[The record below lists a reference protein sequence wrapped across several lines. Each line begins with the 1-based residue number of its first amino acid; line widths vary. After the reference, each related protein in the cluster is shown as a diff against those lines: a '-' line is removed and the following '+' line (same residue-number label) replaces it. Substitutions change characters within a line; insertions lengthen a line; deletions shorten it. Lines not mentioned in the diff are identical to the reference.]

1 MAGVLPTLLCLGW
14 CLGWSVWAQ
23 MGRFVLN
30 MTPVTIQC
38 RAPLGAEATAFRIYR
53 DGSSEP
59 RDTEQGP
66 QPEDTGSLQITVM
79 TADRAGQYHCQ
90 YGQHGHWSLP
100 SVPLNLVMTGAY
112 GQPTLSRTAGSEEA
126 AVTAG
131 AAVRLQCVS
140 TIRFDVLV
148 LSKEED
154 STITFQNAGPQGKV
168 CQSVFSLDNITS
180 TQAGTYRCYGHFH
193 TDPLLWSSP
202 SDPLQLEVR
211 ALATDGPEHS
221 ESRPPTEA
229 PGKAVPRDPRP
240 PLETPKGPKP
250 TTPELTSAVPEGSGF
265 LKKYREVLIGV
276 PVATVVLLLL
286 LFLLLYCCK
295 ARSKASPEGRQPAG
309 ARATGGQVSQA
320 KDPEEVT
327 YSQVTCRAPAQ
338 GTGASRPTPTQTSEY
353 VTLALK

>member
-23 MGRFVLN
+23 MGNLPQPTLMALPGRFVLN

-100 SVPLNLVMTGAY
+100 SVPLNLVMT
-112 GQPTLSRTAGSEEA
+112 
-126 AVTAG
+126 
-131 AAVRLQCVS
+131 
-140 TIRFDVLV
+140 
-148 LSKEED
+148 EED

>member
-23 MGRFVLN
+23 MGNLPQPTLMALPGRFVLN

-211 ALATDGPEHS
+211 
-221 ESRPPTEA
+221 EA

-240 PLETPKGPKP
+240 PL
-250 TTPELTSAVPEGSGF
+250 AVPEGSGF

>member
-1 MAGVLPTLLCLGW
+1 MAEVLPTLLCLGW

-23 MGRFVLN
+23 MGNLLLPTLMALPGRFVLN

-38 RAPLGAEATAFRIYR
+38 QAPLGAEATAFRIYR

-90 YGQHGHWSLP
+90 YEQHGHWSLP

-154 STITFQNAGPQGKV
+154 STIRSQKAGHQGKV

-202 SDPLQLEVR
+202 SDPLQLQVR
-211 ALATDGPEHS
+211 
-221 ESRPPTEA
+221 EA
-229 PGKAVPRDPRP
+229 PGKPESNDPRT
-240 PLETPKGPKP
+240 PLAIPTATTWLPSQVEKG
-250 TTPELTSAVPEGSGF
+250 ESAAWAPSAENRVRLGLAG
-265 LKKYREVLIGV
+265 L
-276 PVATVVLLLL
+276 VLLVLGVLL
-286 LFLLLYCCK
+286 VEAWCSQHRIC
-295 ARSKASPEGRQPAG
+295 PAPRG
-309 ARATGGQVSQA
+309 A
-320 KDPEEVT
+320 P
-327 YSQVTCRAPAQ
+327 
-338 GTGASRPTPTQTSEY
+338 
-353 VTLALK
+353 